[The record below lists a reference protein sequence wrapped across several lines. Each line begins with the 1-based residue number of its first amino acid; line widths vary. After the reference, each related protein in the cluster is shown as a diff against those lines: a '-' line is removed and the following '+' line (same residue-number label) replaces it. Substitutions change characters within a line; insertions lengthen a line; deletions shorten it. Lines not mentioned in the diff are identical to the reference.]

1 MDASY
6 GLGEVILKVF
16 RSASAVCRPNLDCRP
31 PRRSDFSIA
40 EYEIRRWG
48 SVGLPK
54 VISF

>member
-16 RSASAVCRPNLDCRP
+16 RSASAVRRPNLDCRP